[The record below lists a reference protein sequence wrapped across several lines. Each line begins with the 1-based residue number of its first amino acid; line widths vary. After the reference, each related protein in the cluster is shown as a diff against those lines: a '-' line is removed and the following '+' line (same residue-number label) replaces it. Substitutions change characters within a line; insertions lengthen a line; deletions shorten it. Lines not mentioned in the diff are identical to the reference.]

1 MLSTFCDYINI
12 ISPSLERNL
21 GKEQLYSWF
30 VFPCREDQK
39 GSFVFQPGQAVFFY
53 VKEHLKCVPTQ
64 GKPRRTTQVWVSIEA
79 SCVLML
85 LMLIQHHLKRS
96 ISQDIQTLQTWVL
109 VQPRSACSR
118 QSVPGNKQ
126 TLHPHTKKKD
136 AFYKNNESHLKR
148 NTPQKD
154 VRMVGALGFPMPLN
168 TLFSCLLNNLHTS
181 LAFMSLRSK

>member
-21 GKEQLYSWF
+21 GKEQLYPWF

-39 GSFVFQPGQAVFFY
+39 RELCFSAWSSSFFY
-53 VKEHLKCVPTQ
+53 VKEHLKCLPTQ
-64 GKPRRTTQVWVSIEA
+64 GKPRRTTQVWVSTEA

-96 ISQDIQTLQTWVL
+96 ISQDTQTRQTWVL
-109 VQPRSACSR
+109 GQPRSACSR

-126 TLHPHTKKKD
+126 TLHPRTKKKD
-136 AFYKNNESHLKR
+136 AFYKNNESHLKC
-148 NTPQKD
+148 NTPQKS
-154 VRMVGALGFPMPLN
+154 VRTVGALGFPMPLN
-168 TLFSCLLNNLHTS
+168 TLFSCLLNNLHTC